1 MELGIS
7 TAKGNKIKI
16 YADGE
21 FLFTVPAVIWYS
33 SSFREGDE
41 VTEEELSGL
50 KARGDSSEAFESAM
64 RMLSLRAHSEYELKS
79 KLRQKFPEEAVCHAV
94 EKLRGLGL
102 LDDEKFAFIFAEE
115 LYRRK
120 GFAPKRIIIE
130 LKNRGIDS
138 SLAEKAV
145 NSLDI
150 DREIGIIKVIEKYH
164 LNENSTPKEKDRVIR
179 RLLNMGYSF
188 SDISRHINTYNE

>member
-7 TAKGNKIKI
+7 KGKNNKIKI

-33 SSFREGDE
+33 SHFSEGDE
-41 VTEEELSGL
+41 VTEEELTALKNEADCSG
-50 KARGDSSEAFESAM
+50 AFDSAM
-64 RMLSLRAHSEYELKS
+64 RMLSLRAHSEYEIKTKLKQKFS
-79 KLRQKFPEEAVCHAV
+79 EESVHHATQKLRELK
-94 EKLRGLGL
+94 L
-102 LDDEKFAFIFAEE
+102 LDDEKFAFMYAEE

-120 GFAPKRIIIE
+120 GFAPKRIAIE
-130 LKNRGIDS
+130 LKNRGIDPVT
-138 SLAEKAV
+138 AENAV

-164 LNENSTPKEKDRVIR
+164 LSESSTPKEKDRVIR

-188 SDISRHINTYNE
+188 SDISKYINVYE

>member
-7 TAKGNKIKI
+7 TQKNNKIKI

-33 SSFREGDE
+33 SRFREGDD
-41 VTEEELSGL
+41 VTEEELQELKKEADCSG
-50 KARGDSSEAFESAM
+50 AFDSAM
-64 RMLSLRAHSEYELKS
+64 RMLSLRAHSEFELKS
-79 KLRQKFPEEAVCHAV
+79 KLKQKFSEEAVHHATQ
-94 EKLRGLGL
+94 KLRELNL
-102 LDDEKFAFIFAEE
+102 LDDGKFAFMYAEE

-130 LKNRGIDS
+130 LKNRGIDPAT
-138 SLAEKAV
+138 AEKAV

-164 LNENSTPKEKDRVIR
+164 LSEDSTPKERDRIIR

-188 SDISRHINTYNE
+188 SDISKYINVYE

>member
-7 TAKGNKIKI
+7 KGKNNKIKI

-33 SSFREGDE
+33 SHFSEGDE
-41 VTEEELSGL
+41 VTEEELTALKNEADCSG
-50 KARGDSSEAFESAM
+50 AFDSAM
-64 RMLSLRAHSEYELKS
+64 RMLSLRAHSEYELKT
-79 KLRQKFPEEAVCHAV
+79 KLKQKFPEEAVRHAI
-94 EKLRGLGL
+94 EKLRGLNL
-102 LDDEKFAFIFAEE
+102 LDDEKFALMYAEE

-120 GFAPKRIIIE
+120 GFAPKRIAIE
-130 LKNRGIDS
+130 LKNRGIDPAT
-138 SLAEKAV
+138 AENAV

-164 LNENSTPKEKDRVIR
+164 LSESSTPKEKDRVIR

-188 SDISRHINTYNE
+188 SDISKYINVYE

>member
-7 TAKGNKIKI
+7 TQKNNKIKI

-33 SSFREGDE
+33 SRFREGDE
-41 VTEEELSGL
+41 VTAEELTLL
-50 KARGDSSEAFESAM
+50 KNEADCSQAFDSAM
-64 RMLSLRAHSEYELKS
+64 RMLSLRAHSEFELKS
-79 KLRQKFPEEAVCHAV
+79 KLKQKFSGEAVHHAI
-94 EKLRGLGL
+94 EKLRVLNL
-102 LDDEKFAFIFAEE
+102 LDDEKFAFMYAEE

-130 LKNRGIDS
+130 LKNRGIDPVTS
-138 SLAEKAV
+138 ENAV

-164 LNENSTPKEKDRVIR
+164 ITENSTPKEKDRVIR

-188 SDISRHINTYNE
+188 SDISKHINIYE

>member
-1 MELGIS
+1 MELGI
-7 TAKGNKIKI
+7 TTCKNNKIKI

-33 SSFREGDE
+33 SRFREGDE
-41 VTEEELSGL
+41 VTEEELSEL
-50 KARGDSSEAFESAM
+50 KNEAACSSAFDSAM
-64 RMLSLRAHSEYELKS
+64 RMLSLRAHSELELKQ
-79 KLRQKFPEEAVCHAV
+79 KLKQKFSAEAVDFAI
-94 EKLRGLGL
+94 EKLRGLKL
-102 LDDEKFAFIFAEE
+102 LDDEKFAFLFAEE

-130 LKNRGIDS
+130 LKNRGIDAVT
-138 SLAEKAV
+138 AENAV

-164 LNENSTPKEKDRVIR
+164 LSESSTPKEKDRVIR

-188 SDISRHINTYNE
+188 SDISKYINVYE